1 MRIAVGLSGGVDSS
15 TAAALLAEQGHEV
28 IGVTMIHAQG
38 LSFPQDVQI
47 SACFGGN
54 EEEELE
60 EAREA
65 AAQIGIPFHVTDLT
79 REYQEIVLSYFR
91 SEYLAGRTPNPCVR
105 CNQKIKFELLVDRC
119 AEHVA
124 FERFATGHYARVRTD
139 EHSGRHLLL
148 RGADRKKDQSY
159 FLSQLRQDQLERIIF
174 PLGDMTKQEVRE
186 AARRFGLTSAEK
198 QESQD
203 FYSGDYR
210 DLFDSP
216 PEPGPIVN
224 SKGEILGTHKGIISY
239 TIGQRRGLGIS
250 SPVPLYVTAINGKDH
265 SITVGPKEE
274 LVKQSLTADQMNWF
288 HTPESLQ
295 FPLPVTAKIRHG
307 LTEHHASVALRGD
320 GSCLVSFDHPLKAV
334 TPGQA
339 VVCYQ
344 GDEVICGG
352 FIDGAWDGSDGS
364 CTSP

>member
-15 TAAALLAEQGHEV
+15 TAAALLKEQGHEV

-38 LSFPQDVQI
+38 LSFPQDVQV

-54 EEEELE
+54 EEEDLE

-65 AAQIGIPFHVTDLT
+65 ASQVGIPFHVIDLT
-79 REYQEIVLSYFR
+79 KEYQDIVISYFKE
-91 SEYLAGRTPNPCVR
+91 EYLAGRTPNPCVR

-119 AEHVA
+119 AEHVS
-124 FERFATGHYARVRTD
+124 FDRFATGHYARISR
-139 EHSGRHLLL
+139 EPKSGRYLLL
-148 RGADRKKDQSY
+148 RGADRRKDQSY
-159 FLSQLRQDQLERIIF
+159 FLSQLRQHQLERIIF
-174 PLGDMTKQEVRE
+174 PLGELTKQEVRE
-186 AARRFGLTSAEK
+186 AARRFGLSSSEK

-210 DLFDSP
+210 DLFDAP
-216 PEPGPIVN
+216 PGPGPIKN
-224 SKGEILGTHKGIISY
+224 SQGEVIGTHKGIISY

-250 SPVPLYVTAINGKDH
+250 SPFPLYVTSIHGEDQ

-274 LVKQSLTADQMNWF
+274 LMKQSLTADQVNWF
-288 HTPESLQ
+288 RPPESLHV
-295 FPLPVTAKIRHG
+295 PLRVTAKIRHG
-307 LTEHHASVALRGD
+307 MSEHHASVTPRENGT
-320 GSCLVSFDHPLKAV
+320 CLVSFDRPLHAI

-344 GDEVICGG
+344 GDEVLCGG
-352 FIDGAWDGSDGS
+352 FITGAWDGSDDS
-364 CTSP
+364 YTSR

>member
-15 TAAALLAEQGHEV
+15 TAAALLVEKGHEV

-65 AAQIGIPFHVTDLT
+65 ARQIGIPFHVIDLT
-79 REYQEIVLSYFR
+79 KEYQDIVLTYFR

-119 AEHVA
+119 AEHVS
-124 FERFATGHYARVRTD
+124 FDWFATGHYARIRQ
-139 EHSGRHLLL
+139 EKESGRYVLL
-148 RGADRKKDQSY
+148 RGTDHRKDQSY
-159 FLSQLRQDQLERIIF
+159 FLSQLRQDQLSRIIF
-174 PLGDMTKQEVRE
+174 PLGELTKQEVRE
-186 AARRFGLTSAEK
+186 AARRFGLSSSEK
-198 QESQD
+198 EESQD

-210 DLFDSP
+210 DLFETP
-216 PEPGPIVN
+216 PEPGPIRN
-224 SKGEILGTHKGIISY
+224 SQGEILGTHKGIISY

-250 SPVPLYVTAINGKDH
+250 SPIPLYVTAINGEDQ

-274 LVKQSLTADQMNWF
+274 LIKQSLTADQMNWF
-288 HTPESLQ
+288 RPPESLH
-295 FPLPVTAKIRHG
+295 FPLRVTAKIRHG
-307 LTEHHASVALRGD
+307 LNEHHASVTPRED
-320 GSCLVSFDHPLKAV
+320 GSCLVSFDHPLRAI

-344 GDEVICGG
+344 GEEVTCGG
-352 FIDGAWDGSDGS
+352 FITGAWDGRDVS
-364 CTSP
+364 CTSS